1 MKQDWVVESS
11 RVQDEVL
18 ELDSIR
24 QLETCKEPDVVG
36 VHRPVGQ
43 TILHHLPSAGPSA
56 GQGDRDG
63 LTILLILQ
71 TTYFLFLPLL
81 TDSRSYPKN
90 GSLPGSFPD
99 LEHFALFWHQGL
111 KYI

>member
-36 VHRPVGQ
+36 VHRPVG
-43 TILHHLPSAGPSA
+43 
-56 GQGDRDG
+56 
-63 LTILLILQ
+63 
-71 TTYFLFLPLL
+71 
-81 TDSRSYPKN
+81 
-90 GSLPGSFPD
+90 
-99 LEHFALFWHQGL
+99 
-111 KYI
+111 